1 MLVHTHD
8 LFCDCPHPVD
18 HTAAFIFQQEKELK
32 FTTPEKDLIKKCLG
46 GEPDTLAVAVAQE
59 DDFGPGDLDA
69 LFGDL
74 PTEDADT
81 G

>member
-8 LFCDCPHPVD
+8 LFCDCPHPVE
-18 HTAAFIFQQEKELK
+18 HTAAFIFHQEKELH
-32 FTTPEKDLIKKCLG
+32 FTTPEKDLIKSCLG
-46 GEPDTLAVAVAQE
+46 GEPTTTAVADAGE

-69 LFGDL
+69 LFGENI
-74 PTEDADT
+74 TEEDDS